1 MRITGPLDAS
11 VWPSIAGM
19 GDMGFAENAEW
30 KYRPDDSDP
39 CCLQVLYAP
48 HDAGLT
54 AEHDAEIGCVCGR
67 AWHVVRGWWQ
77 MTAPRLRIRKDSR
90 GYGFGR
96 SQTARNKRAE
106 MRTRVE
112 ARRK

>member
-1 MRITGPLDAS
+1 
-11 VWPSIAGM
+11 M
-19 GDMGFAENAEW
+19 GDLGFSERAEW
-30 KYRPDDSDP
+30 KYRPDDADG
-39 CCLQVLYAP
+39 CCLRVLYAA

-54 AEHDAEIGCVCGR
+54 REHDAEIGCVCGR
-67 AWHVVRGWWQ
+67 AWSCVCGWWR
-77 MTAPRLRIRKDSR
+77 MPPRLRIRHDAR

-96 SQTARNKRAE
+96 SQTARNRRAE